1 MSINLNM
8 YEENRGN
15 GNLDASECNNPN
27 SSIASDQLV
36 KPNEDDLKNI
46 STLKSKPL
54 GKNNKTLTKY
64 FDKVRDTI
72 TNITESKKTVSE
84 MNSVLNVNGNE
95 SRPIKHEGEV
105 DDDVHNETKEKIID
119 FIITDD
125 VTNDSNE
132 DKNDYYSQK
141 NVNETDNEAT
151 SDAQDYENSNTKMS
165 SQITLLRNLSSSF
178 SQLNISSPLSSYA
191 DELTSEHIT
200 TSTDD
205 LLSLDHYD
213 GYDNQTKVLNPL
225 ASSCL
230 NIASQSQINNS
241 NLERWLSQSE
251 LLRPGSKLRPQFPR
265 DGYFWSVALFIKL
278 GRRLIPLNSK
288 GRSDPYVKI
297 KHMGNVLARSRMV
310 SNNSNPVWDE
320 KFWFRLCSLEVPVE
334 LKVYHRDAF
343 KKDSYIG
350 RTLVNLM
357 ELELDKEQEF
367 VSRLEDDLH
376 KIFTSGEIKF
386 YVTLS
391 EIEESSLDSSEL
403 KKLKKKLKEEKSRAF
418 AIEMTAQMPR
428 EETSPLSSPD
438 SYSVTENTT
447 IPSLCSVTSAGSV
460 ITCQQSPTGTQSNRD
475 STEILESVED
485 CLSDDGQQQTLRVSE
500 KTFLNR
506 VEDSWMHENQSL
518 LPQPIWPYSFY
529 EGTNLE
535 LYTSRNQG
543 SEIESIDKL
552 HPLNNEI
559 QMESLFQQSRLIV
572 TLVGAKNL
580 KLRGKQRNVAPFDND
595 SYKLLRSKSARS
607 HNSDNV
613 QSGCTDEEKSHLPCP
628 LATLTV
634 GVKTQQ
640 SKVVMHTKNPLWNE
654 RFEFRVRPGM
664 RTVLQCEVFD
674 DSHQNANLLGRFY
687 LEFSKLVLDWTTCFT
702 LKNQESRYHGE
713 LHILATMTGLL
724 PISDPMSTALYT
736 GISRPGT
743 VDQIKRETESIY
755 GDLSKEVVTKNT
767 LDQVYDHYNIRHTLR
782 DCNDVGWLHIFVHR
796 ASNLPTKDRSGKSN
810 AFCEIR
816 LVNRMVRTFTAQK
829 NANPIWNQAFVLPI
843 GDIYSILEVYMY
855 EEGKDTSEVIGRVS
869 FPLIQLVN
877 RRQKWYALKDKS
889 LTTLAKGS
897 LLLETIIIYNPL
909 RASLRAIYP
918 KEKRYYVEDSK
929 VKLRDLTKKHLPLI
943 QRNIDRLTPFIDDFK
958 RCRQNLYKAIK
969 SKEDSESEEDED
981 DQDIIHPENY
991 ANYSDI
997 DNEDEVILRKKK
1009 DKKTSFTTKLN
1020 KIRSILGTLQ
1030 DVAEQITS
1038 FLERLDYLCRWRYPW
1053 LSCLVL
1059 IIILLIT
1066 VLVYFVPIRYLVI
1079 AYTIKKFTRP
1089 IRNSARVTTTI
1100 FFGILNRVPSRMEK
1114 IYYRELR
1121 PLSSPLIDI
1130 KSTSGVSNIRASG
1143 LQVYSRITGYQSN
1156 AE

>member
-1 MSINLNM
+1 
-8 YEENRGN
+8 
-15 GNLDASECNNPN
+15 
-27 SSIASDQLV
+27 
-36 KPNEDDLKNI
+36 
-46 STLKSKPL
+46 
-54 GKNNKTLTKY
+54 
-64 FDKVRDTI
+64 
-72 TNITESKKTVSE
+72 
-84 MNSVLNVNGNE
+84 
-95 SRPIKHEGEV
+95 
-105 DDDVHNETKEKIID
+105 
-119 FIITDD
+119 
-125 VTNDSNE
+125 
-132 DKNDYYSQK
+132 
-141 NVNETDNEAT
+141 
-151 SDAQDYENSNTKMS
+151 
-165 SQITLLRNLSSSF
+165 
-178 SQLNISSPLSSYA
+178 
-191 DELTSEHIT
+191 
-200 TSTDD
+200 
-205 LLSLDHYD
+205 
-213 GYDNQTKVLNPL
+213 
-225 ASSCL
+225 
-230 NIASQSQINNS
+230 
-241 NLERWLSQSE
+241 
-251 LLRPGSKLRPQFPR
+251 
-265 DGYFWSVALFIKL
+265 
-278 GRRLIPLNSK
+278 
-288 GRSDPYVKI
+288 
-297 KHMGNVLARSRMV
+297 
-310 SNNSNPVWDE
+310 
-320 KFWFRLCSLEVPVE
+320 
-334 LKVYHRDAF
+334 
-343 KKDSYIG
+343 
-350 RTLVNLM
+350 M

-958 RCRQNLYKAIK
+958 RCRQVIKALCSWERPFLSFFTLVIFELAILYVQPYMVGLSLALFMTAMRILPYLSISTSFLLPSSSRILYKAIK

-1009 DKKTSFTTKLN
+1009 DKKPEHYKMLLN
-1020 KIRSILGTLQ
+1020 KLRRFLNDSITYVDG
-1030 DVAEQITS
+1030 
-1038 FLERLDYLCRWRYPW
+1038 
-1053 LSCLVL
+1053 
-1059 IIILLIT
+1059 
-1066 VLVYFVPIRYLVI
+1066 VI